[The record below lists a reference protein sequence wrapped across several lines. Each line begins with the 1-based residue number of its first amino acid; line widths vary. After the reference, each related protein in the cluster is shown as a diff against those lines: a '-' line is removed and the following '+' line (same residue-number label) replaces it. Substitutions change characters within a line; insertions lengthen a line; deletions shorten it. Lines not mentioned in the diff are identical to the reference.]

1 MDEGLKP
8 PTPPHYF
15 VLPLVPQKTKTHRQ
29 LFKIDNGFSH
39 LLFLLGCPALR
50 DRRRLVGSTPVTG
63 ATATAVKPSLATP
76 GPLPAAATLPT

>member
-39 LLFLLGCPALR
+39 LLFLLGCLAPGG
-50 DRRRLVGSTPVTG
+50 RRRLVGSTPVTG
-63 ATATAVKPSLATP
+63 AAATAVKPPLATASS
-76 GPLPAAATLPT
+76 LPAAATLPT